1 MVWAWDVFWPA
12 HGLWL
17 VLLLPF
23 LDFDEGPKPAVEG
36 GDPLPGS
43 GDVNVDD
50 GLRGDPGD
58 DPVLVDQ
65 LMPFSL
71 EAEGRPVV
79 RGPLEFDG
87 QIEVDLLGRWGGG
100 EEGGFHVG
108 LDGESPVVVCHELGQ
123 IGIGFADRGYAP
135 QPKLG
140 YQPRLKRPPKPLY
153 PSLRLGDGG
162 GDELDPELPAHA
174 FEVDVD
180 IAVDRLVLLGEFPEL
195 EYGAVV
201 AVKGLRDPVFIEDL
215 PHHLIVTLEGFLLV
229 EEKPH
234 HGSGGVVYGP
244 VEGGLR
250 ERLPEP
256 IVYAGVNLQ
265 QLPEAFPPRPGRVLG
280 LFFFRP
286 VPLRRSE
293 AGGGQ
298 DPVGV
303 SVGGANPFL
312 LVQLLGEM
320 PEVEAGVFSPVK

>member
-1 MVWAWDVFWPA
+1 M
-12 HGLWL
+12 
-17 VLLLPF
+17 PF
-23 LDFDEGPKPAVEG
+23 PFEPERRAVVR
-36 GDPLPGS
+36 DPLEL
-43 GDVNVDD
+43 D
-50 GLRGDPGD
+50 G
-58 DPVLVDQ
+58 
-65 LMPFSL
+65 
-71 EAEGRPVV
+71 
-79 RGPLEFDG
+79 
-87 QIEVDLLGRWGGG
+87 EVEIDFPRRWGRG
-100 EEGGFHVG
+100 EDRRLHLG
-108 LDGESPVVVCHELGQ
+108 LDGESPVVVGHEFREV
-123 IGIGFADRGYAP
+123 GIRGVDGRYAP
-135 QPKLG
+135 QPQLG
-140 YQPRLKRPPKPLY
+140 YQPRLKRPPKPLD
-153 PSLRLGDGG
+153 PAFGLGDRGG
-162 GDELDPELPAHA
+162 YQLDPELLAHA

-180 IAVDRLVLLGEFPEL
+180 IAVDRLVLLGELPEL